1 MKWTA
6 VVARDEIMQDVAA
19 LREAEREAEI
29 AGRECEEL
37 AAEIR
42 RMKELVRER
51 KSEIFRLREAHERL
65 VSARPGE
72 VFAAMRAEVSRK
84 SAEMRGLQSRIGA
97 LLLRHLSAE
106 RRMEGAKLSVEA
118 LRAAAA
124 REHEME
130 LKERSSTRPAF

>member
-1 MKWTA
+1 MEWTA
-6 VVARDEIMQDVAA
+6 IVARDEVMQDVSA
-19 LREAEREAEI
+19 LRDAEREAEI

-37 AAEIR
+37 AAEIC
-42 RMKELVRER
+42 RMKALVRER
-51 KSEIFRLREAHERL
+51 KGEIFRLREAHERL

-106 RRMEGAKLSVEA
+106 RRLEGAKLCAEA
-118 LRAAAA
+118 LRATAA
-124 REHEME
+124 REQENERKEMN
-130 LKERSSTRPAF
+130 STRPAL